1 MAGGQA
7 PHDSLAARPAFEYF
21 HAHFRPAGADEIQP
35 LSCGAR
41 HVDDDAAG
49 ADTLRGPA
57 IDDLNNHRAL
67 IFKVR
72 DADDRSERQRW
83 MGRHQRSVVERSP
96 AGRFT
101 AFGRIGVVR
110 SDTGLDSNRSHR
122 RRSRRRRASGSGRGR
137 RSLRTAG
144 QKEDDRHRKNAVESP
159 DGRHSS
165 PHEAPAVTEENQ
177 LHAGDLLDRKYRI
190 ESRVGHGGMGAVYRA
205 THLHTTRTVAI
216 KVIRPHLISHPEFVE
231 RFRREAEA
239 AGRLRHPNVVDVT
252 DFGFAETAGGQV
264 AYLVMEFLEGCT
276 LSDVVAEENRLP
288 VSWTVD
294 IIEQVSSALD
304 EAHAQGI
311 VHRDLKPE
319 NIWLEPNGRG
329 GYTVK
334 VLDFGLVKLGD
345 IADPAPS
352 TARTPRKAEAKE
364 AERTEA
370 DTIADSPTIASDALT
385 RFGSITGTPMYM
397 SPEQCRGDQVDGR
410 SDIYSLGVIAYRM
423 LSGQTPF
430 AGDSTTLIR
439 GHLMES
445 PPPLHTRVRRV
456 PRAVCDLVMSALAKE
471 PAARPPRAGGFASAM
486 RAAAEGS
493 GTLLRQAIALY
504 GERFPV
510 LLRLSALAY
519 FPMFLFLTGVAVL
532 DARGVGSSPTISLA
546 VVLGMIVMNVGTY
559 LAIPAF
565 VTPVVFQAIV
575 APLRPVSV
583 GDALA
588 AVRRRW
594 KPLVVATA
602 LVVAVTAA
610 WSVLLIVPGMIAA
623 IAYVVYAPV
632 VIMEDISARAA
643 LRRARQLARR
653 AWSTV
658 LIITILQFALPV
670 LVWFIAVDSTFV
682 FRLDEH
688 WQPKELGFTLEASWK
703 SAMYQLLDLFVAP
716 LTGTM
721 TALLYLKS
729 RQAGGEQLREAES
742 AATARGTL
750 SRWQQRM
757 RTRSRMSPVPVR
769 ESSAPSPAGR

>member
-1 MAGGQA
+1 M
-7 PHDSLAARPAFEYF
+7 
-21 HAHFRPAGADEIQP
+21 
-35 LSCGAR
+35 
-41 HVDDDAAG
+41 
-49 ADTLRGPA
+49 
-57 IDDLNNHRAL
+57 
-67 IFKVR
+67 
-72 DADDRSERQRW
+72 
-83 MGRHQRSVVERSP
+83 
-96 AGRFT
+96 
-101 AFGRIGVVR
+101 
-110 SDTGLDSNRSHR
+110 
-122 RRSRRRRASGSGRGR
+122 
-137 RSLRTAG
+137 
-144 QKEDDRHRKNAVESP
+144 
-159 DGRHSS
+159 
-165 PHEAPAVTEENQ
+165 TEENQ

-252 DFGFAETAGGQV
+252 DFGFAAIAGGGEV

-276 LSDVVAEENRLP
+276 LSDVLAEETRLP
-288 VSWTVD
+288 VSWAVD
-294 IIEQVSSALD
+294 IVEQVSSALD

-345 IADPAPS
+345 IADPADFRQPS
-352 TARTPRKAEAKE
+352 SALRPGKPEATE

-370 DTIADSPTIASDALT
+370 ETIADTPTNASDVLT

-423 LSGQTPF
+423 LSGQAPF
-430 AGDSTTLIR
+430 VGDTTTLIR
-439 GHLMES
+439 GHLTEF
-445 PPPLHTRVRRV
+445 PPPLHTRVRHV

-471 PAARPPRAGGFASAM
+471 PAARPPRAGGFASAV

-510 LLRLSALAY
+510 LLRLSALTY
-519 FPMFLFLTGVAVL
+519 FPMCLFLTGLAVL
-532 DARGVGSSPTISLA
+532 DARGLGSSPTISLV

-575 APLRPVSV
+575 APLRPASV

-623 IAYVVYAPV
+623 IAYVLYAPV

-688 WQPKELGFTLEASWK
+688 WQPKELGFTIEASWK

-729 RQAGGEQLREAES
+729 RQAGGERLRDAES

-757 RTRSRMSPVPVR
+757 RTRSRMSPVQVGEP
-769 ESSAPSPAGR
+769 SAPSPAGR

>member
-1 MAGGQA
+1 
-7 PHDSLAARPAFEYF
+7 
-21 HAHFRPAGADEIQP
+21 
-35 LSCGAR
+35 
-41 HVDDDAAG
+41 
-49 ADTLRGPA
+49 
-57 IDDLNNHRAL
+57 
-67 IFKVR
+67 
-72 DADDRSERQRW
+72 
-83 MGRHQRSVVERSP
+83 
-96 AGRFT
+96 
-101 AFGRIGVVR
+101 
-110 SDTGLDSNRSHR
+110 
-122 RRSRRRRASGSGRGR
+122 
-137 RSLRTAG
+137 
-144 QKEDDRHRKNAVESP
+144 
-159 DGRHSS
+159 
-165 PHEAPAVTEENQ
+165 
-177 LHAGDLLDRKYRI
+177 
-190 ESRVGHGGMGAVYRA
+190 MGAVYRA

-252 DFGFAETAGGQV
+252 DFGFAATAGGQV

-276 LSDVVAEENRLP
+276 LSDVLAEEKWLP
-288 VSWTVD
+288 VSWAVD
-294 IIEQVSSALD
+294 IVEQVSSALD

-345 IADPAPS
+345 IADPADFRLPS
-352 TARTPRKAEAKE
+352 TALTPGKAEATE

-370 DTIADSPTIASDALT
+370 ETIADTPTIASDVLT

-430 AGDSTTLIR
+430 VGDTTTLIR
-439 GHLMES
+439 GHLTEF
-445 PPPLHTRVRRV
+445 PWPLHTRVRRV
-456 PRAVCDLVMSALAKE
+456 PRAVSDLVMSALAKE

-510 LLRLSALAY
+510 LLRLSALTY
-519 FPMFLFLTGVAVL
+519 FPMFLFLTGLAVL
-532 DARGVGSSPTISLA
+532 DARGLGSSPTISL
-546 VVLGMIVMNVGTY
+546 VVLLGMIVMNVGTY

-575 APLRPVSV
+575 TPLRPASV

-594 KPLVVATA
+594 KPLIVATA

-623 IAYVVYAPV
+623 IAYVLYAPV

-670 LVWFIAVDSTFV
+670 LVWFTAVDSKFV

-688 WQPKELGFTLEASWK
+688 WQPKEVGFTSEASWK

-729 RQAGGEQLREAES
+729 RQAGGERLREAEN

-757 RTRSRMSPVPVR
+757 RTRSRMSPVPVG
-769 ESSAPSPAGR
+769 EPSAPSPAGR